1 MADALL
7 TYLRTSLP
15 QEIATE
21 VQSYLQK
28 LEDGDYEGILRS
40 PEARILLGHGN
51 NDKLQS
57 VNFSNFSAWNDF
69 LFDRLGVYL
78 ADRSRA
84 ELQAIV
90 FCIGY
95 AALLTFVQS
104 NVTGPPLT
112 FDVAQAILPSNVSS
126 DKHHV
131 HAVRQKLLA
140 GLTMDGIAAYKL
152 TPNIELLCLAD
163 AIFTNP
169 AILKNIKAARW
180 AKLRSAFFHQRLLS
194 EVSATLQE
202 VIYDD
207 LGLLEDDFA
216 VSKDTGLY
224 VEFLLERSSIH
235 IQHGLDKFAREDLEK
250 AKTKNHFQFALV
262 GMLGKRTKY
271 QQKDVSQLVVLA
283 KSATEGETIEDVSG
297 SGTHRE
303 AQQTKPE
310 NLDLNDDTLLES
322 ISFTKDKP
330 SDLSLTEM
338 QNLEALPAAL
348 QALDPGE
355 QPKLQQIDSTILLL
369 LASSIT
375 NTSPQNGLTREE
387 TLPYATR
394 VLDGGS
400 SNWQIYTQA
409 LLVRSRIEGY
419 RSRTIE
425 RGLLQLQALVDQV
438 IAETTAEN
446 SSSKENSDKATT
458 TSTFLPK
465 AKESES
471 APVTERLRCI
481 FQLATPTRWELEAE
495 LAARWVQ
502 LGGLRSALEI
512 YERLEMWAEAALC
525 WAATERED
533 KAKRIVRR
541 QLYHATGGAPDKSE
555 LDVGDDEEWLGPA
568 REPAPLDA
576 PRLYCILGDIDHDLE
591 MYEKAW
597 QVSNERYARAQRS
610 IGRHFLA
617 AKDMVR
623 AAEAYSKSLK
633 VNQLNHQSWFAL
645 GCALL
650 ELAQFKRAVEA
661 FSRCVQLDETDA
673 EAWSNL
679 AAALLRTDEDN
690 SDAQEPST
698 SSTADSGP
706 ARLDDEDDTIPTQQA
721 STPSPSE
728 KRQQIRL
735 DALKAL
741 KRAASLK
748 HESHRIWENVLIVS
762 ASLRPPS
769 YQDILSAQ
777 RQIIALR
784 GPTDGEKCIDVQ
796 ILSSLVNHIISSNE
810 TYNANKPGVARM
822 TVKFIDEAVVPLI
835 TGSAALWQL
844 VAKLALWRD
853 KPSTALDAEEKAWR
867 CVVNQPGWESN
878 GKEAQ
883 WNGVVEATVRLCDAY
898 ESLGPKER
906 TEGMAA
912 GSGEVVMKD
921 WKFKARS
928 AVRGIMGRGKES
940 WEGSEGW
947 ERLKEVVEQLRG

>member
-1 MADALL
+1 MADALVRYFRS
-7 TYLRTSLP
+7 TLP
-15 QEIATE
+15 DE
-21 VQSYLQK
+21 VARQIGDSIEK
-28 LEDGDYEGILRS
+28 LKNGDYEGILRS
-40 PEARILLGHGN
+40 PEAKLLFGHEQN
-51 NDKLQS
+51 EKFQS
-57 VNFSNFSAWNDF
+57 VQLKDFDTWNDF
-69 LFDRLGVYL
+69 IFQRLGIIL

-84 ELQAIV
+84 ELQVIV
-90 FCIGY
+90 FFVVGY
-95 AALLTFVQS
+95 AALLAFVQS
-104 NVTGPPLT
+104 NVTGPPLA
-112 FDVAQAILPSNVSS
+112 FDVGELLLPSEVAS
-126 DKHHV
+126 DKHHR
-131 HAVRQKLLA
+131 HTLRQKLLA
-140 GLTMDGIAAYKL
+140 DFTVDGIAAYKL

-169 AILKNIKAARW
+169 AVLKNINAARW

-194 EVSATLQE
+194 ELSSTVQE

-207 LGLLEDDFA
+207 LGLLDDELA
-216 VSKDTGLY
+216 AANDAALH
-224 VEFLLERSSIH
+224 VEFLLERASIH
-235 IQHGLDKFAREDLEK
+235 IHHGLDKFAREDLEK
-250 AKTKNHFQFALV
+250 AKTENQFQFALV

-283 KSATEGETIEDVSG
+283 KSFEDGERIDESSTSAANTATE
-297 SGTHRE
+297 
-303 AQQTKPE
+303 TKPE

-330 SDLSLTEM
+330 SEVSLTEM
-338 QNLEALPAAL
+338 QNLEALPSVL
-348 QALDPGE
+348 QSLDPGD
-355 QPKLQQIDSTILLL
+355 QPKLQPLDSTILLL
-369 LASSIT
+369 VASSIT

-400 SNWQIYTQA
+400 SNWQVYTQA

-419 RSRTIE
+419 KSRTIE

-438 IAETTAEN
+438 IAETTPEH
-446 SSSKENSDKATT
+446 SSSKEDSEKPAA

-471 APVTERLRCI
+471 APVTERVRYI

-495 LAARWVQ
+495 LASRWVQ

-541 QLYHATGGAPDKSE
+541 QLFHATDGGPEKSE
-555 LDVGDDEEWLGPA
+555 IEVGEDEEWLGPA
-568 REPAPLDA
+568 RNPAPLDA
-576 PRLYCILGDIDHDLE
+576 PRLYCILGDIDQSID

-597 QVSNERYARAQRS
+597 EVSNQRYARAQRS
-610 IGRHFLA
+610 IGRHFMA

-623 AAEAYSKSLK
+623 AAEAYSKSLR
-633 VNQLNHQSWFAL
+633 VNQLNQQSWFAL

-661 FSRCVQLDETDA
+661 FSRCVQLDDTDA

-679 AAALLRTDEDN
+679 AAALLRTDEDD
-690 SDAQEPST
+690 SDAPL
-698 SSTADSGP
+698 TAP
-706 ARLDDEDDTIPTQQA
+706 
-721 STPSPSE
+721 E
-728 KRQQIRL
+728 KRQQVRL

-741 KRAASLK
+741 RRAAALK
-748 HESHRIWENVLIVS
+748 HESHRIWENVLIVA

-769 YQDILSAQ
+769 YQDMLTAQ
-777 RQIIALR
+777 RQIIQLR

-796 ILSSLVNHIISSNE
+796 ILSSLVNHIMSSNE
-810 TYNANKPGVARM
+810 SGYDPSVPGLTRM
-822 TVKFIDEAVVPLI
+822 TVKFIDEQIVPLI
-835 TGSAALWQL
+835 TGSAELWHL

-867 CVVNQPGWESN
+867 AATNQPGWETS
-878 GKEAQ
+878 GQEAQ
-883 WNGVVEATVRLCDAY
+883 WNAVVEATVRLCDSY

-912 GSGEVVMKD
+912 GSGEVVMKE

-928 AVRGIMGRGKES
+928 ALRGIMGRGKDS
-940 WEGSEGW
+940 WEGTEGW
-947 ERLKEVVEQLRG
+947 DRLKDVMAQLKG

>member
-1 MADALL
+1 MADALIRYFRS
-7 TYLRTSLP
+7 TLP
-15 QEIATE
+15 EEIASQ
-21 VQSYLQK
+21 VGHSIGK
-28 LEDGDYEGILRS
+28 LESGDYEGILRA
-40 PEARILLGHGN
+40 PEAKLLVGHEQN
-51 NDKLQS
+51 ERLHPIQLQD
-57 VNFSNFSAWNDF
+57 FDTWNDF
-69 LFDRLGVYL
+69 IFQRLSTIL

-90 FCIGY
+90 FCVGY
-95 AALLTFVQS
+95 AALLAFVQS
-104 NVTGPPLT
+104 NVTGPPLA
-112 FDVAQAILPSNVSS
+112 FNVGELLLPSDVAS
-126 DKHHV
+126 DKHHR
-131 HAVRQKLLA
+131 HTLRQKLLA
-140 GLTMDGIAAYKL
+140 GFTVDGIAAYKL

-163 AIFTNP
+163 AVFTNP
-169 AILKNIKAARW
+169 AVLKNIRAARW
-180 AKLRSAFFHQRLLS
+180 AKSRSAFFHQRLLS
-194 EVSATLQE
+194 EVSSTVQE

-207 LGLLEDDFA
+207 LGLLDDEITA
-216 VSKDTGLY
+216 ANDAASH
-224 VEFLLERSSIH
+224 VEFLLERASIH
-235 IQHGLDKFAREDLEK
+235 IHHGLDKFAREDLEK
-250 AKTKNHFQFALV
+250 AKAENQFQFALV

-283 KSATEGETIEDVSG
+283 KSSEDGEQTHEASASSSTATKS
-297 SGTHRE
+297 
-303 AQQTKPE
+303 KPE

-322 ISFTKDKP
+322 ISFTKNKP
-330 SDLSLTEM
+330 SDVSLTEM
-338 QNLEALPAAL
+338 QNLELLPLVL
-348 QALDPGE
+348 QSLDPGD
-355 QPKLQQIDSTILLL
+355 QPKLHPLDSSILLL
-369 LASSIT
+369 VASSIT

-400 SNWQIYTQA
+400 SNWQVYTQA

-419 RSRTIE
+419 KSRTIE
-425 RGLLQLQALVDQV
+425 RGLLQLQALVDQI
-438 IAETTAEN
+438 IAETTPGH
-446 SSSKENSDKATT
+446 SSSKEDSDKPAT

-471 APVTERLRCI
+471 APVTERVRYI

-495 LAARWVQ
+495 LASRWVQ

-541 QLYHATGGAPDKSE
+541 QLFHATDGGPEISE
-555 LDVGDDEEWLGPA
+555 SDVSEDEEWLGPA
-568 REPAPLDA
+568 RDPAPLDA
-576 PRLYCILGDIDHDLE
+576 PRLYCILGDINQSFD

-597 QVSNERYARAQRS
+597 EVSNQRYARAQRS
-610 IGRHFLA
+610 IGRHFMA

-623 AAEAYSKSLK
+623 AAEAYSKSLR
-633 VNQLNHQSWFAL
+633 VNQLNPQSWFAL

-661 FSRCVQLDETDA
+661 FSRCVQLDDTDA
-673 EAWSNL
+673 ESWSNL
-679 AAALLRTDEDN
+679 AAALLRTDEDE
-690 SDAQEPST
+690 SDAPVPTTST
-698 SSTADSGP
+698 ERP
-706 ARLDDEDDTIPTQQA
+706 AALDDEDETRPSQQKELTA
-721 STPSPSE
+721 GG
-728 KRQQIRL
+728 KRQQVRL

-748 HESHRIWENVLIVS
+748 HESHRIWENVLIVA

-769 YQDILSAQ
+769 YQDILTAQ
-777 RQIIALR
+777 RQILQLR

-796 ILSSLVNHIISSNE
+796 ILSGLVNHITSSNE
-810 TYNANKPGVARM
+810 SGYDPSVPGLTRM
-822 TVKFIDEAVVPLI
+822 AVRFIDAHIVPLI
-835 TGSAALWQL
+835 TGSAELWHL

-867 CVVNQPGWESN
+867 AVTNQPGWESN

-883 WNGVVEATVRLCDAY
+883 WDAVVEATVRLCDSY

-912 GSGEVVMKD
+912 GMGEVVMKD

-928 AVRGIMGRGKES
+928 ALRGIMGRGKDS
-940 WEGSEGW
+940 WEGTEGW
-947 ERLKEVVEQLRG
+947 DRLKEVMEQLRG